1 MVIDHGSTVHHARP
15 QVVIVMDWVCDR
27 RASAKGTIMRDS
39 DLDRVRELR
48 MFNGMAPERFA
59 ALTSAAF
66 MQKFPAGTTLLY
78 EGDSVD
84 FLYIL
89 MDGSVE
95 IQGTWNDKETTVSVV
110 RPLSMFILSSVVLNA
125 PALMSTRTIERSE
138 ILMLSAE
145 SFRHALRDDGSFAL
159 AVAEELPGWNR
170 AMVRQVKNMKLR
182 SASERLANYLL
193 TLQVQQGGG
202 TTLHLPHEK
211 RILAS
216 LLGMTPENLSRSF
229 AGLADYGV
237 ESHGNEVKLTMM
249 TALRRMAKP
258 SPYIDNHM
266 PPLDHLGG
274 KAERE
279 LWPPSD
285 SSGKIMHE

>member
-1 MVIDHGSTVHHARP
+1 
-15 QVVIVMDWVCDR
+15 
-27 RASAKGTIMRDS
+27 MRDS
-39 DLDRVRELR
+39 DLARIRDLR
-48 MFNGMAPERFA
+48 LFRSMKAERFA
-59 ALTSAAF
+59 DLTSAGF
-66 MQKFPAGTTLLY
+66 MQKFPDGTTLLY

-89 MDGSVE
+89 FDGTVE
-95 IQGTWNDKETTVSVV
+95 IQGFWHDKETTVAVV
-110 RPLSMFILSSVVLNA
+110 RPLSLFILSSVVLNA
-125 PALMSTRTIERSE
+125 PALMSTRTLERSE
-138 ILMLSAE
+138 ILMLPAE
-145 SFRHALRDDGSFAL
+145 SFRTAMREDGGFAV
-159 AVAEELPGWNR
+159 AVAEELAGWNR

-182 SASERLANYLL
+182 SAAERLANYLL
-193 TLQVQQGGG
+193 TLQVQQNGQ
-202 TTLHLPHEK
+202 TTLQLPHEK

-237 ESHGNEVKLTMM
+237 EVTGNSVKLTMM

-279 LWPPSD
+279 LWPPNAD
-285 SSGKIMHE
+285 DAQVMFE

>member
-1 MVIDHGSTVHHARP
+1 
-15 QVVIVMDWVCDR
+15 
-27 RASAKGTIMRDS
+27 MRDS
-39 DLDRVRELR
+39 DVARIRDLR
-48 MFNGMAPERFA
+48 IFNSMAEARFTD
-59 ALTSAAF
+59 LTSAAF

-89 MDGSVE
+89 VEGTVE

-110 RPLSMFILSSVVLNA
+110 KPLSLFILSSVVLNA
-125 PALMSTRTIERSE
+125 PALMSARTIERSE

-145 SFRHALRDDGSFAL
+145 SFRRAMSEDGAFAL
-159 AVAEELPGWNR
+159 AVAEELAGWNR
-170 AMVRQVKNMKLR
+170 AMVRQLKNMKLR

-193 TLQVQQGGG
+193 TLQVHQGGA

-229 AGLADYGV
+229 ASLADYGV
-237 ESHGNEVKLTMM
+237 EIHGSEVKLTMM
-249 TALRRMAKP
+249 TAMRRMAKP

-279 LWPPSD
+279 MWPPSEG
-285 SSGKIMHE
+285 SGQVMQSQKN